1 MTSADV
7 EKLVQQ
13 EIKRALGPIQ
23 NALQEEKACRQKA
36 EKTIEILRQRSGGDS
51 PYLTSI
57 ARQPSVRKYYTMA
70 LPAILSNEDIAK
82 FRTSTCERFATTG
95 ECLFSSRCQYSHN
108 IEWRRRSP
116 LKYRY
121 EPRLCDHYAD
131 AICYIMMDTDPADR
145 LDSRTQQ
152 QPPRRMRCR
161 CPQGRS
167 CRMAHSEEE
176 VLFHPWVYKA
186 MLCEDVCC
194 TRYYCPFAHSPE
206 EIRASPLSQDQLRE
220 CLAPF
225 LERGIQH
232 RQQSVWRGNAMLTG
246 VPSFATDDESP
257 TDDGGNDGS
266 SNDGANSGT
275 GSLDDVVDSIAAAA
289 AASSTRGRVPMSPST
304 TSTFNEAGSS
314 KGSSEQEAEWADVI
328 ADGRVR
334 VSSSSSTLASGTRRI
349 YRAQEETTMD
359 GTSEGSHGDAAG
371 NRLRSRQQ
379 QHHHHYR
386 PCLAKIIP
394 LEGPDER
401 RDAEAFMEQL
411 ATVFPHQVLRP
422 HSHSSPH
429 PSGPFEEPVYGHGRS
444 SLRQITRELA

>member
-1 MTSADV
+1 
-7 EKLVQQ
+7 
-13 EIKRALGPIQ
+13 
-23 NALQEEKACRQKA
+23 
-36 EKTIEILRQRSGGDS
+36 
-51 PYLTSI
+51 
-57 ARQPSVRKYYTMA
+57 MA

-121 EPRLCDHYAD
+121 EPRLCDRYAD

-145 LDSRTQQ
+145 LDSRTQQQQ

-206 EIRASPLSQDQLRE
+206 EIRASPLSNHLVYRILPYPFMLGQDQLRE

-225 LERGIQH
+225 LER
-232 RQQSVWRGNAMLTG
+232 

-289 AASSTRGRVPMSPST
+289 AAVSSTRGRVPMSPST
-304 TSTFNEAGSS
+304 TSTFNEGGSS
-314 KGSSEQEAEWADVI
+314 RGSSEQEAEWADVI

-359 GTSEGSHGDAAG
+359 GTSEGSHGDAPG

-379 QHHHHYR
+379 QQHHHYR

-401 RDAEAFMEQL
+401 RDAEAFMEQSCVL
-411 ATVFPHQVLRP
+411 LTLTPPLTQVVLSR
-422 HSHSSPH
+422 SLCMVM
-429 PSGPFEEPVYGHGRS
+429 GGQVYDR
-444 SLRQITRELA
+444 